1 MLLIVFSRSS
11 VCGLLFP
18 FFSRHDDLSR
28 AQQKKRMMFF
38 SRSCSIFY
46 VVHALNF
53 LFSRSC
59 FCFFLFFSRS
69 CSYVFIS
76 FMLLCF
82 YLVHALIIV
91 LSFMLLINICV
102 RSALSLFSSATIIC
116 ATSTAKERHGSL
128 VHALN

>member
-28 AQQKKRMMFF
+28 AQQKKRKMFF

-59 FCFFLFFSRS
+59 FCFLLFA
-69 CSYVFIS
+69 
-76 FMLLCF
+76 
-82 YLVHALIIV
+82 LVHALMFLSRPCSYYIV

-102 RSALSLFSSATIIC
+102 RVPLSFFLSQ
-116 ATSTAKERHGSL
+116 R
-128 VHALN
+128 